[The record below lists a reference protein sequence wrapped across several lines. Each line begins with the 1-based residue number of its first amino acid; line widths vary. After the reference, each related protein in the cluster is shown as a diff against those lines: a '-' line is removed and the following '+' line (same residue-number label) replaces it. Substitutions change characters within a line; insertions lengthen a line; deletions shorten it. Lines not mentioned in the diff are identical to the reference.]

1 MNSLPLSL
9 SLSTPMIGNGMII
22 AISSSAAI
30 TRRRPLF
37 LTERF
42 WRPAGRD
49 VGDRQ
54 GVAVIAEGVAA
65 FVPDQV
71 DLDEPGHGVVPLRP
85 GADRDLGLQQRRSI
99 VAGDIATSSAAVW
112 SLTCSS
118 SKRRSVGT
126 SSLMI
131 GASRLPVGAPSTAQQ
146 NAKAAITS
154 LP

>member
-1 MNSLPLSL
+1 
-9 SLSTPMIGNGMII
+9 MII
-22 AISSSAAI
+22 AISSSAAM
-30 TRRRPLF
+30 THRRALF

-85 GADRDLGLQQRRSI
+85 GADRDL
-99 VAGDIATSSAAVW
+99 
-112 SLTCSS
+112 
-118 SKRRSVGT
+118 
-126 SSLMI
+126 
-131 GASRLPVGAPSTAQQ
+131 
-146 NAKAAITS
+146 
-154 LP
+154 